1 MLINKHIGYKI
12 LVAVVITLALSLT
25 AMAMIQLSQQKT
37 SIINQHQNKASSL
50 AETVSQGLQSIML
63 AGYADVAQSF
73 ADNLKRVPEVV
84 DFRVL
89 RTNGLE
95 AFRDS
100 ATIDNVNNRIGDE
113 EFIPRDDEERYQI
126 LQPDMRALLQ
136 AVESAEVATYE
147 DTLEGGERY
156 TTLLKPILNREEC
169 ATCHG
174 SDHKV
179 RGVIKLTTSLAGVDA
194 QINSSITQ
202 AIGLVLA
209 VIVICVL
216 IIGYMVRQFSM
227 PILTVAKEL
236 QQMSQGEGDL
246 TVKLPVRGEDEI
258 AVLSNGFNAFI
269 GQIRDLVSRV
279 SDTTVSLSD
288 LSQQMKSTTSA
299 TADDAAQQYRD
310 TEDVASGMNELTATI
325 GSMVSQARDAAQV
338 AEEVNQV
345 ATLGK
350 RDVEETIE
358 SINGLV
364 DQLTISTEAVTS
376 LDADMDNIQV
386 ILETIQGI
394 SEQTNLL
401 ALNAAI
407 EAARAGEQG
416 RGFSVVADE
425 VRNLAIKSRAST
437 DQIKRVIDGL
447 LQRTAE
453 VSSSMELSRQM
464 ALGSMEKANGSG
476 ASLLKITQ
484 EAGKITDINCSIASS
499 TEHELEATE
508 DQNRRILN
516 IKQVAERTVSAAKQ
530 TDQTSDALAQQ
541 AAELQG
547 LLNKFK
553 T

>member
-25 AMAMIQLSQQKT
+25 AMAMIQLSQQKS

-84 DFRVL
+84 DFRIL

-100 ATIDNVNNRIGDE
+100 ATIDNVNHRIGDE
-113 EFIPRDDEERYQI
+113 EFIPRDEEELFQI
-126 LQPDMRALLQ
+126 LPPDMLALVR
-136 AVESAEVATYE
+136 AVESGEVSTYE
-147 DTLEGGERY
+147 ETLEGGVRY
-156 TTLLKPILNREEC
+156 TTLLKPIKNLEEC
-169 ATCHG
+169 AECHG

-194 QINSSITQ
+194 QIHSSITQ

-216 IIGYMVRQFSM
+216 IIGFMVRQFSM
-227 PILTVAKEL
+227 PILTVANEL

-246 TVKLPVRGEDEI
+246 TVKLPVRGADEI
-258 AVLSNGFNAFI
+258 AVLSSGFNAFV

-279 SDTTVSLSD
+279 SETAVSLSD
-288 LSQQMKSTTSA
+288 LSRQMGDITSA
-299 TADDAAQQYRD
+299 TATDAAQQYRD
-310 TEDVASGMNELTATI
+310 TEDVASGMNELTTTI
-325 GSMVSQARDAAQV
+325 GLMVSQARDAAQV

-345 ATLGK
+345 ATLGR

-364 DQLTISTEAVTS
+364 NQLTISSEAVTS

-425 VRNLAIKSRAST
+425 VRNLATKSRAST
-437 DQIKRVIDGL
+437 DQIKQVIDGL

-464 ALGSMEKANGSG
+464 AIGSMEKANGSG
-476 ASLLKITQ
+476 ESLLKITQ
-484 EAGKITDINCSIASS
+484 EASKITDINCSIASS

-530 TDQTSDALAQQ
+530 TDQTSDSLAQQ